1 MRHAIRTE
9 KSIRELLSQYNIP
22 DPFLTATPEDEC
34 CIFLFT
40 TLSQEISPCI
50 GSTLDSLTGYTPQ
63 EFHARG
69 VKFWFS
75 LIHPEDH
82 SLVSERIIEA
92 HEALH
97 THYINGRA
105 AVPMILRYRIKHP
118 GGMYLKVRDSRFFLS
133 GNGDG
138 VVDHVLLRIEL
149 IDQLD
154 SGAWILEN
162 LRREKK
168 CHNMLAI
175 AVGQQQPAGVPPRL
189 TDREKE
195 ILRLIASGMS
205 SKMIAG
211 ECRISINTVETHR
224 RHLLQKLDVKNS
236 MELIRKASELFLL

>member
-1 MRHAIRTE
+1 MLAKSTRT
-9 KSIRELLSQYNIP
+9 LLAQYNIP
-22 DPFLTATPEDEC
+22 DSFLSVSPEEEC

-40 TLSQEISPCI
+40 TRPPGLSPCI
-50 GSTLDSLTGYTPQ
+50 GSPLDSLTGYTPE

-69 VKFWFS
+69 MNFWYS

-82 SLVSERIIEA
+82 SLVSERIVEA

-97 THYINGRA
+97 THYLNGKA
-105 AVPMILRYRIKHP
+105 AVPMILRYRLRHP
-118 GGMYLKVRDSRFFLS
+118 GGMYLKIRDSRFFLS
-133 GNGDG
+133 GGGDG
-138 VVDHVLLRIEL
+138 VVDHVLFRIEL

-154 SGAWILEN
+154 SGSWMLQN

-168 CHNMLAI
+168 CHNLLEV
-175 AVGQQQPAGVPPRL
+175 AVRQQEKFADPPKL

-195 ILRLIASGMS
+195 VLGLIAGGMS
-205 SKMIAG
+205 SKMIAR
-211 ECRISINTVETHR
+211 ECSISINTVETHR